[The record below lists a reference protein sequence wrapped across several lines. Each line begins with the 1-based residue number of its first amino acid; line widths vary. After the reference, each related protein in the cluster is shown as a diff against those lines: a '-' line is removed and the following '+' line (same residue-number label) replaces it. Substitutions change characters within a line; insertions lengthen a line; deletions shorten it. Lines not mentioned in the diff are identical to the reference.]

1 MSRGALASLC
11 LLTAC
16 ASVSDRIE
24 EDRAALDGLLA
35 SDLVDGLAEVEAQD
49 FDARRTVDE
58 LLAGG
63 VDEAVAV
70 KVAVLANGRVRARLA
85 ELGVASA
92 EVVQAGL
99 VRNPVFTVQSRI
111 FDGGTQIEASLMQSF
126 LDLFLLSSRKRT
138 ARAQAELACAEIAR
152 ELTALSYDVRR
163 ALVAVRAA
171 DAQVE
176 LERAQ
181 LTAAGSGQELMAEL
195 LAAGNVTAASAA
207 HEDLARARA
216 HIELARALDR
226 AREARE
232 SLAARMGLAG
242 DEPAWH
248 VSGRLELPEFGDWPE
263 DVEAAA
269 LEASLELRA
278 GRAHVRALAQQADV
292 AGVEAALAIA
302 SLGLSYEREFESGE
316 SGLGPA
322 LSISLP
328 LFDTGSARGSASELE
343 LAAELQ
349 RQRQLAV
356 EVRVAARRLRE
367 RERSLTAQL
376 AHVAEV
382 ERPAAEAYLGAVL
395 QDYNSMQIAAFDVL
409 RARAEELESERAW
422 VDAVARAWTARLE
435 LRELLDG
442 VLREPPGRESALAD
456 GSESRGRRSPGA
468 R

>member
-1 MSRGALASLC
+1 VRSPIAAGLC
-11 LLTAC
+11 LLAAC
-16 ASVSDRIE
+16 ASVSDRVD
-24 EDRAALDGLLA
+24 EDRDALDELLA
-35 SDLVDGLAEVEAQD
+35 PELAEGLAAGEAED
-49 FDARRTVDE
+49 LDARAAVAE

-99 VRNPVFTVQSRI
+99 VRNPVFTVQTRL
-111 FDGGTQIEASLMQSF
+111 FDGGTQVEASLMQSF
-126 LDLFLLSSRKRT
+126 VDLFLLSSRKRT
-138 ARAQAELACAEIAR
+138 ARAQAELAGAEIAR
-152 ELTALSYDVRR
+152 ELTALGYDVRR
-163 ALVAVRAA
+163 ACVAVRAA
-171 DAQVE
+171 DALVE
-176 LERAQ
+176 LERAH
-181 LTAAGSGQELMAEL
+181 LTAAGSGQELMTGLFE
-195 LAAGNVTAASAA
+195 AGNVTAASAA

-216 HIELARALDR
+216 HAELARALDR

-232 SLAARMGLAG
+232 SLAALMGLAG

-248 VSGRLELPEFGDWPE
+248 VAGALELPEVGAWPK

-269 LEASLELRA
+269 LEASFELRA
-278 GRAHVRALAQQADV
+278 GRAHVRALAERADV
-292 AGVEAALAIA
+292 AGVEAALATA
-302 SLGLSYEREFESGE
+302 SLGLSFEREFESGE
-316 SGLGPA
+316 WGIGPA
-322 LSISLP
+322 LSISVP
-328 LFDTGSARGSASELE
+328 IFDTGAARGAASAFEI
-343 LAAELQ
+343 AAELE
-349 RQRQLAV
+349 RQHQLAV

-422 VDAVARAWTARLE
+422 VEALARAWTARLE

-442 VLREPPGRESALAD
+442 VLREPPGRESRLAD
-456 GSESRGRRSPGA
+456 LSARRGRSMPGG